1 MLKMGA
7 NTLLERLYTHYRVQ
21 GLIGF
26 AQLVSFLSISTIISL
41 ILIFLSL
48 ILKISTLCCM
58 VVYSSVQGMP
68 SFQLVS
74 FLIEV
79 RNAIILTSCNTIL
92 YKECLFWTSLFLMPK
107 NNRLHSLNR
116 NLILPDFKQTVP

>member
-1 MLKMGA
+1 M
-7 NTLLERLYTHYRVQ
+7 YTHYRVQ
-21 GLIGF
+21 GMIGF

-74 FLIEV
+74 FLIEE
-79 RNAIILTSCNTIL
+79 RNDFIYDFILTSCINIL

-107 NNRLHSLNR
+107 NNRLHSLYR